1 VVQVSLGNNHSAAI
15 TTDGSL
21 YTFGSGKYGVL
32 GHNDGETAHIAPKLV
47 EFFNKNNLKV
57 KDVVCGE
64 YFTIALTEDGD
75 CWTWG
80 NILFYLN
87 KHKKK
92 GYGGKEVNMFLNLFL
107 TTIGALGHG
116 DVKTRYTPVPVE
128 ALRQMPPVTH
138 ISGILLH

>member
-1 VVQVSLGNNHSAAI
+1 MIKVSLGNNHSAAI

-32 GHNDGETAHIAPKLV
+32 GHNDGETSHTSPKLV

-57 KDVVCGE
+57 VDACCGE

-80 NILFYLN
+80 NI
-87 KHKKK
+87 
-92 GYGGKEVNMFLNLFL
+92 
-107 TTIGALGHG
+107 
-116 DVKTRYTPVPVE
+116 
-128 ALRQMPPVTH
+128 
-138 ISGILLH
+138 